1 MLTMLPAAASSSSF
15 SSLNL
20 LRRNPN
26 RSRVSPR
33 TLQCSSSPDL
43 DPESPPPRGE
53 IRANHAGV
61 RLEERVEVR
70 TEKTRIDSWI
80 SSRIRG
86 VSRARIQSSIRSGLV
101 AVNGRTVNKVV
112 HPAPG
117 NANGTLV
124 NAILH
129 HCRLPTTAFV
139 TNIQTSDTGECSESS
154 DSDIEDCVDQCSME
168 EVDVEN
174 YEALVR
180 PGIVHRLD
188 KGTSGLLVVAK
199 VSSSFWRYMIVVN

>member
-101 AVNGRTVNKVV
+101 AVNGRTVNKVIRARV
-112 HPAPG
+112 SHIIKGGDMVSCMISKLQPLKAEPEDMP
-117 NANGTLV
+117 L
-124 NAILH
+124 
-129 HCRLPTTAFV
+129 
-139 TNIQTSDTGECSESS
+139 
-154 DSDIEDCVDQCSME
+154 DIVYEDEHV
-168 EVDVEN
+168 
-174 YEALVR
+174 
-180 PGIVHRLD
+180 
-188 KGTSGLLVVAK
+188 LVVNKPAHM
-199 VSSSFWRYMIVVN
+199 VICCLCRSSLFILYY